1 MENQG
6 LNYYQRNKAKI
17 LERQKKYNKEHQQEC
32 IERNKKY
39 YNKEY
44 FRNYYHK
51 TKVVDVSSTKNII
64 LIINFLIIIKI

>member
-1 MENQG
+1 METQG
-6 LNYYQRNKAKI
+6 LNYYQRNKEKI
-17 LERQKKYNKEHQQEC
+17 LERQKKYNKEHQAAC

-51 TKVVDVSSTKNII
+51 TKVVDVSST
-64 LIINFLIIIKI
+64 